1 MLGSTPAD
9 RAAAGSSVVNLL
21 IGAAMTSC
29 FYFLS
34 LYVQL
39 VLEQPPAITGLMFL
53 PFALGV
59 VMGAAIAV
67 KLGTRLAPR
76 TLMLIGAPMTAVGF
90 AWFGFMR
97 ADGSFLVDVLGP
109 SIIASIGFGLC
120 LGPVVSTA
128 THGVKDGESGMATG
142 LLSSARQIGASLG
155 VAILGTL
162 AQLRLGTDVT
172 REALAAG
179 YGLGM
184 LVGAAMLIIAAG
196 YVLFIL
202 PRQQSAHPN

>member
-59 VMGAAIAV
+59 VVGAAIAV
-67 KLGTRLAPR
+67 RLGTRLAPR
-76 TLMLIGAPMTAVGF
+76 TLMLIGAPMTAGGF
-90 AWFGFMR
+90 AWSGGMR
-97 ADGSFLVDVLGP
+97 PDGSFLVDVLGP
-109 SIIASIGFGLC
+109 AIVASIGCGLC
-120 LGPVVSTA
+120 PGPAVSTA
-128 THGVKDGESGMATG
+128 THGVKDEAAGMASG

-155 VAILGTL
+155 LAVLGTV
-162 AQLRLGTDVT
+162 AQHRIGADGAP
-172 REALAAG
+172 EAL
-179 YGLGM
+179 
-184 LVGAAMLIIAAG
+184 
-196 YVLFIL
+196 
-202 PRQQSAHPN
+202 